1 LKLQTLIAIS
11 LLLPLPLLIASA
23 CSSPNKPPT
32 AYIDSIS
39 PSNPQTGQTVVFTG
53 HGSDE
58 DGNIAGYEWRSSID
72 GALGNGSTLS
82 IDTLSEGQHTISLKV
97 CDDDGACSQEESA
110 TLVVSN
116 APLDEQAAANAV
128 IDYIIEPMNF
138 DGPIIGF
145 KLDDTLKP
153 GDTIAPYDGE
163 KQVIDEESYF
173 YFIDLHPETFYAHDV
188 LFVLVGKDSGEISVS
203 TESWWPLING
213 RAPGY
218 VDDEEEYW
226 DEDNRFYS
234 ADVARPYS
242 EDIVTPQ
249 VQVPQQHQ
257 WREASV
263 IVEGIIDGEA
273 LRWDGLMS
281 AWQMSVLFDYYITPG
296 ETYEVAD
303 PDNTPDDL
311 FSLLDDLCAD
321 GYDYI
326 TIYLIGHGNIDL
338 IVLGGSVL
346 YADDLVDFIEGHPG
360 TTFSI
365 LLESCHIGSFIDDL
379 SELSN
384 VKLVLT
390 ATSSL
395 FPAKGD
401 VDTDSDPNPEDSG
414 AEWTSS
420 MYASVCEQL
429 APENWDDIC
438 YEANR
443 LTVPPSVVLLLTAF
457 NNAGDSDSRDL
468 DAGYIEGMEFPHAWS
483 PLEAYCTLWEDPPP
497 DGEALLLPDAANSGY
512 VTSSGTVVTGLSEHS
527 GNLWFGYDD
536 TQRYFFSFTLPDDV
550 PDGSTVLAAYI
561 YVNIWPELSC
571 SEGPVGDLIIER
583 LSYGTLDPGDFGAPG
598 EEVVNSREINCYGYH
613 SRHEFWVHS
622 VDDMQ
627 EAIDS
632 HQNEMQFR
640 FKLASDSEV
649 KTIAPD
655 ITIYY
660 EVR

>member
-1 LKLQTLIAIS
+1 MEIRPLIIIS
-11 LLLPLPLLIASA
+11 LLLLPLIIASA

-32 AYIDSIS
+32 AYIDSIT
-39 PSNPQTGQTVVFTG
+39 PSNPQTGQAVTLTG

-58 DGNIAGYEWRSSID
+58 DGKIASYEWRSSID
-72 GALGNGSTLS
+72 GALGNESTLS
-82 IDTLSEGQHTISLKV
+82 IATLSEGQHTISLRV
-97 CDDDGACSQEESA
+97 CDGDGACSQEATA

-116 APLDEQAAANAV
+116 APMDEQSATDAI
-128 IDYIIEPMNF
+128 IDYVIEPMNF
-138 DGPIIGF
+138 DGPVIGF
-145 KLDDTLKP
+145 KLDGTLKA
-153 GDTIAPYDGE
+153 GDSVAPYNGE
-163 KQVIDEESYF
+163 KQTIDEESYF

-188 LFVLVGKDSGEISVS
+188 LFAIVSKDSGEISVS

-213 RAPGY
+213 EAPGY

-226 DEDNRFYS
+226 DEDNWFYS
-234 ADVARPYS
+234 VDIGRPRS
-242 EDIVTPQ
+242 EDISTPQ

-263 IVEGIIDGEA
+263 IVEGIINGEA

-296 ETYEVAD
+296 KTYELAD

-311 FSLLDDLCAD
+311 FALLDSLCAD

-360 TTFSI
+360 TSFSI

-379 SELSN
+379 SALSN

-395 FPAKGD
+395 FSAKGD
-401 VDTDSDPNPEDSG
+401 IDPESDPNPEDGG

-420 MYASVCEQL
+420 LYFSVCEQL
-429 APENWDDIC
+429 SERWDDIC

-457 NNAGDSDSRDL
+457 NNVGGDDSRDL
-468 DAGYIEGMEFPHAWS
+468 DAAYIEGLEFPQAWS
-483 PLEAYCTLWEDPPP
+483 PLGAYCTLWEIPPAN
-497 DGEALLLPDAANSGY
+497 GEARLRPEAANSGY

-527 GNLWFGYDD
+527 GNLWFGWDD
-536 TQRYFFSFTLPDDV
+536 TTRYFFSFTLPDDI
-550 PDGSTVLAAYI
+550 PDGSIILTSPMHVY
-561 YVNIWPELSC
+561 IWPEPLC
-571 SEGPVGDLIIER
+571 TEEHVGDLIIEN
-583 LSYGTLDPGDFGAPG
+583 LSYGILDPSDFGAAADEISNTNIYCYGTHTQYDIWPPLTDSLQNA
-598 EEVVNSREINCYGYH
+598 VNS
-613 SRHEFWVHS
+613 HETNI
-622 VDDMQ
+622 Q
-627 EAIDS
+627 Y
-632 HQNEMQFR
+632 R
-640 FKLASDSEV
+640 FKLISDSEV
-649 KTIAPD
+649 KTVAPD
-655 ITIYY
+655 ITVYY

>member
-1 LKLQTLIAIS
+1 MKVQTLIAIS
-11 LLLPLPLLIASA
+11 LLLPLLITSA
-23 CSSPNKPPT
+23 CSSPNKPPQ
-32 AYIDSIS
+32 AYIDSIT
-39 PSNPQTGQTVVFTG
+39 PSNPQTGQAVTLTG

-58 DGNIAGYEWRSSID
+58 DGVIASYEWRSNID

-82 IDTLSEGQHTISLKV
+82 IGALSEGQHTISLKV
-97 CDDDGACSQEESA
+97 CDDDGACSHDA
-110 TLVVSN
+110 TTTLVVSN
-116 APLDEQAAANAV
+116 APLDEQAAAEAV
-128 IDYIIEPMNF
+128 IDYVIEPMKF

-145 KLDDTLKP
+145 RLDDTLKP
-153 GDTIAPYDGE
+153 GDTVASYDGE
-163 KQVIDEESYF
+163 KRVIDEESYF
-173 YFIDLHPETFYAHDV
+173 YFIDLHPETFYAHEV
-188 LFVLVGKDSGEISVS
+188 LFAIVGKNSGGINVS
-203 TESWWPLING
+203 AESWWPLING
-213 RAPGY
+213 QAPGY
-218 VDDEEEYW
+218 IIDEDKYW
-226 DEDNRFYS
+226 DEGKWFYS
-234 ADVARPYS
+234 ANIARPYS
-242 EDIVTPQ
+242 EDISTPQ

-263 IVEGIIDGEA
+263 IVEGIINGEA

-296 ETYEVAD
+296 ETYELAD

-311 FSLLDDLCAD
+311 FALLDSLCAD

-365 LLESCHIGSFIDDL
+365 LLESCHIGSFIDNL
-379 SELSN
+379 STLSN

-420 MYASVCEQL
+420 LYFSVCEQL

-457 NNAGDSDSRDL
+457 NNAGDSDSRNL
-468 DAGYIEGMEFPHAWS
+468 DAGYIEGMEFPHVWS

-497 DGEALLLPDAANSGY
+497 DGEALLFPDVANSGY

-527 GNLWFGYDD
+527 GNLWFGNDD
-536 TQRYFFSFTLPDDV
+536 TQRYFFSYPLPTDI
-550 PDGSTVLAAYI
+550 PDGATVLASYMHVI
-561 YVNIWPELSC
+561 IWPATYC
-571 SEGPVGDLIIER
+571 IEGPVGNLIIDHVQ
-583 LSYGTLDPGDFGAPG
+583 YGTLDAGDFGILG
-598 EEVVNSREINCYGYH
+598 DEVGSTEINCYAYH
-613 SRHEFWVHS
+613 HRHEFW
-622 VDDMQ
+622 
-627 EAIDS
+627 S
-632 HQNEMQFR
+632 HLTDALQNAVNSHETDTQYR
-640 FKLASDSEV
+640 FKLIGDSSV
-649 KTIAPD
+649 RIIAPD
-655 ITIYY
+655 IPDITLYY